1 MNNNTKILLGV
12 GAAAAVYLL
21 WEKSNKDKANDAAAA
36 AKAAAPSTPPAAS
49 LVGGDGSKIF
59 KATPKEAIFKNAEGF
74 FQVENGGYLRPSL
87 GFATMNT
94 APQQSSQWIRG

>member
-12 GAAAAVYLL
+12 GALAAVYLL
-21 WEKSNKDKANDAAAA
+21 MEKSKKDKANDAAAA

-59 KATPKEAIFKNAEGF
+59 KATPKEAIFKNA
-74 FQVENGGYLRPSL
+74 QTPS
-87 GFATMNT
+87 
-94 APQQSSQWIRG
+94 